1 MRRFLYAPAALQQRT
16 LWLALAAALAAS
28 PVCAQQSTA
37 APRDSGTVR
46 PGSVLHVVRPNDTL
60 HGIARRYLGD
70 AARWRELFRSNSAQI
85 RNPNLIYPGQK
96 LYMGADGKPTFVR
109 PSLAAIP
116 ARAPTPAPTPAPP
129 VADAPDTARTVPL
142 GRNTSAQANSP
153 LANATINGRAL
164 RPTVRRGEVAA
175 APFLTAITTKSNA
188 GSLVSRA
195 DPTVV
200 SAANGRDQFQIYDEV
215 SVLLPVGT
223 RGAVGQRFGVY
234 QMGPRIKYVKL
245 RAQLV
250 QPSGVIEVVAIGTGR
265 AARARV
271 TSMYANMKRGDA
283 ILPMEP
289 LIAPETVRP
298 SDVTN
303 GAVYDV
309 AYVAGG
315 VVLPTLQN
323 YVVIALPRDAS
334 SKVGDL
340 YSLFAPGDTLAV
352 SGKDVAPATPVAQV
366 SVVRVTPQGATAI
379 VVGQEQPAIR
389 VGMKAKLV
397 SRMP

>member
-1 MRRFLYAPAALQQRT
+1 
-16 LWLALAAALAAS
+16 
-28 PVCAQQSTA
+28 
-37 APRDSGTVR
+37 
-46 PGSVLHVVRPNDTL
+46 
-60 HGIARRYLGD
+60 
-70 AARWRELFRSNSAQI
+70 
-85 RNPNLIYPGQK
+85 
-96 LYMGADGKPTFVR
+96 
-109 PSLAAIP
+109 
-116 ARAPTPAPTPAPP
+116 
-129 VADAPDTARTVPL
+129 
-142 GRNTSAQANSP
+142 
-153 LANATINGRAL
+153 
-164 RPTVRRGEVAA
+164 
-175 APFLTAITTKSNA
+175 
-188 GSLVSRA
+188 
-195 DPTVV
+195 
-200 SAANGRDQFQIYDEV
+200 
-215 SVLLPVGT
+215 
-223 RGAVGQRFGVY
+223 
-234 QMGPRIKYVKL
+234 
-245 RAQLV
+245 
-250 QPSGVIEVVAIGTGR
+250 
-265 AARARV
+265 
-271 TSMYANMKRGDA
+271 
-283 ILPMEP
+283 MEP
-289 LIAPETVRP
+289 LLAPETVRP